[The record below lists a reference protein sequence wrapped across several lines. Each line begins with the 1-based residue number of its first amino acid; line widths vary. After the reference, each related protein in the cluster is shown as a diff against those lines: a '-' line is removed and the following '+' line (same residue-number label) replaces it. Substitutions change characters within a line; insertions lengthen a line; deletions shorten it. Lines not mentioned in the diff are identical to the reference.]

1 MALPSGVSKLA
12 VRTVRLLPGSLQR
25 RILPA
30 RLGFEPAERF
40 PLPTPDDVPVRL
52 FIGPVN
58 FAGQGWQWARA
69 TEAHLDGVDAVSMAY
84 SAAKDFRFPVDQSV
98 PASVY
103 LMSRAWQR
111 AQREGIGDG
120 FTHAIVEAGR
130 HLFGDVYG
138 QTVADEIRWLQS
150 RGIRVAM
157 LTHGSDMRS
166 PRRHFATHAHSPF
179 GEGEWD
185 MTPRL
190 VEEAERNRALL
201 DEVGVPIFVST
212 PGMLVDVPEGT
223 WLPVVIDV
231 PRWRTDRIPLA
242 GVPLVVH
249 APSNPVIKGTA
260 LVEPVLRRLVAEGL
274 IRYERVEGVPAA
286 QMPEFFSRA
295 DIVLDQVRIGDYGVA
310 ACEAM
315 AAGRVV
321 LGNVDEQVREHV
333 REATG
338 RDLPIVQADPDT
350 LEVVLRD
357 IVARPEAARA
367 IAEAGVRFVGSVH
380 DGRMSA
386 HVMSGFLGAP
396 ATAGP
401 TREDG

>member
-1 MALPSGVSKLA
+1 
-12 VRTVRLLPGSLQR
+12 
-25 RILPA
+25 
-30 RLGFEPAERF
+30 
-40 PLPTPDDVPVRL
+40 
-52 FIGPVN
+52 
-58 FAGQGWQWARA
+58 
-69 TEAHLDGVDAVSMAY
+69 
-84 SAAKDFRFPVDQSV
+84 
-98 PASVY
+98 
-103 LMSRAWQR
+103 
-111 AQREGIGDG
+111 
-120 FTHAIVEAGR
+120 
-130 HLFGDVYG
+130 
-138 QTVADEIRWLQS
+138 
-150 RGIRVAM
+150 
-157 LTHGSDMRS
+157 
-166 PRRHFATHAHSPF
+166 
-179 GEGEWD
+179 
-185 MTPRL
+185 
-190 VEEAERNRALL
+190 
-201 DEVGVPIFVST
+201 
-212 PGMLVDVPEGT
+212 MLVDVPDGT